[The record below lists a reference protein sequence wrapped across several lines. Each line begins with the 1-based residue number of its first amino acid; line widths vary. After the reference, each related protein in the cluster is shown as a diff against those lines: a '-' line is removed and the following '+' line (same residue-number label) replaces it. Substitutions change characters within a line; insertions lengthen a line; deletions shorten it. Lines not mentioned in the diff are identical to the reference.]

1 MKKAGEGMS
10 DQDIRSNSSR
20 DNGIDSNKNNDNKS
34 FTRELFSTFI
44 YIIVLASIFFI
55 IQQFF
60 FVPVTVEGD
69 SMEPT
74 LEDEDRLV
82 LNKVRDIERFDVVV
96 FPAPNRPDQQYIK
109 RVIGTPGDRIE
120 FRNDD
125 LYINGEYVEETYLE
139 GLETDTS
146 NNSYVTGDFTLNEL
160 TGVETVPEDTYFVLG
175 DNRLNSRD
183 SRSFGFIP
191 SDLVTG
197 ETKLQFWPL
206 EDFGFVE

>member
-1 MKKAGEGMS
+1 MS
-10 DQDIRSNSSR
+10 KQNMGT
-20 DNGIDSNKNNDNKS
+20 NGSQNNDTNVSQNNNKKS
-34 FTRELFSTFI
+34 FTQELFSTLL
-44 YIIVLASIFFI
+44 YIIILAGIFFV

-74 LEDEDRLV
+74 LQDEDRLM

-96 FPAPNRPDQQYIK
+96 FPAPDKPDQQYIK
-109 RVIGTPGDRIE
+109 RVIGVPGDRVE
-120 FRNDD
+120 YRNDE
-125 LYINGEYVEETYLE
+125 LYVNGEYVEETYLE
-139 GLETDTS
+139 GLETRS
-146 NNSYVTGDFTLNEL
+146 NNSSYVTGDFTLNEL

-197 ETKLQFWPL
+197 ETKFQFWPF